1 MIKNYLYKY
10 IFSFVVLGAIQGI
23 TSNPLF
29 AQDDFGYDL
38 SVAGETKLAKGLKI
52 EVEAS
57 MRTQDD
63 AKKIDRY
70 VVGAELSY
78 RLFQTDDKK
87 FDIKANAGFEYLWQ
101 NKLGKK
107 TEDYIFYEDEEE
119 GRFWGTT
126 TTNKYWRNRFRI
138 NPGFSFSY
146 TPNKRWSFSLK
157 ETVQYNHYNKASR
170 ESQLY
175 RPFLINDD
183 DDWITKD
190 PAYEEMYKEPINYT
204 ITKDIKSKDRVVL
217 RSKLS
222 AAYDIKN
229 FPIDIFASVEYGCG
243 LNYTKN
249 KWKYTAGYD
258 YKIDKSNKISMY
270 YRYNRENDEFDTNGH
285 IIGLGY
291 KFKF

>member
-1 MIKNYLYKY
+1 M
-10 IFSFVVLGAIQGI
+10 
-23 TSNPLF
+23 
-29 AQDDFGYDL
+29 
-38 SVAGETKLAKGLKI
+38 
-52 EVEAS
+52 
-57 MRTQDD
+57 
-63 AKKIDRY
+63 
-70 VVGAELSY
+70 
-78 RLFQTDDKK
+78 
-87 FDIKANAGFEYLWQ
+87 
-101 NKLGKK
+101 
-107 TEDYIFYEDEEE
+107 
-119 GRFWGTT
+119 
-126 TTNKYWRNRFRI
+126 
-138 NPGFSFSY
+138 
-146 TPNKRWSFSLK
+146 
-157 ETVQYNHYNKASR
+157 
-170 ESQLY
+170 Y

-222 AAYDIKN
+222 ASYDIKN